1 MKEKIDP
8 VQEASEESFPASDAP
23 AWTQGDEGKAGA
35 VSNNQD
41 SHRFETSAEGQT
53 AFLEYR
59 LTPPSIVLV
68 HTEVPAELQGRG
80 LAGSLAHAALAFARR
95 EHLKVVVR
103 CPFVHEYLRRHPEE
117 ALDIITA

>member
-1 MKEKIDP
+1 MEEKIDP
-8 VQEASEESFPASDAP
+8 VEEASEESFPASDAP
-23 AWTQGDEGKAGA
+23 AWTQGEEGKAGA
-35 VSNNQD
+35 VSHND
-41 SHRFETSAEGQT
+41 AAHRFEATAEGRT

-59 LTPPSIVLV
+59 LTPPSIVLL

-103 CPFVHEYLRRHPEE
+103 CPFVREYLRRHPED